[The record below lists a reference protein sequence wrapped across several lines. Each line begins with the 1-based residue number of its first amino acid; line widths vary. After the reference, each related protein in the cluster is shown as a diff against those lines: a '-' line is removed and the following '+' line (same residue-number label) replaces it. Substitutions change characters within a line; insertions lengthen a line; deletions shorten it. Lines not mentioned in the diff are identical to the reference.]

1 MSALEDITTYAPD
14 ADATVIAAME
24 KTYALA
30 LRNADARLVSFSDP
44 EELKTVRENFV
55 KGKLGVTDSDADID
69 AAIAAVGE
77 RVPGR
82 KQRLTVYYLLAEH
95 YGKLGVFTA

>member
-1 MSALEDITTYAPD
+1 MSALDDINKYTT
-14 ADATVIAAME
+14 ADAGVVAAME

-30 LRNADARLVSFSDP
+30 LQNADARLVSFSDAD
-44 EELKTVRENFV
+44 ELKTVRENFV
-55 KGKLGVTDSDADID
+55 KGKLGVTDADADID

-77 RVPGR
+77 RVPGH

-95 YGKLGVFTA
+95 YGKLGSLS

>member
-1 MSALEDITTYAPD
+1 MSALEDIQKYVSSPD
-14 ADATVIAAME
+14 EAVVAAMQ

-30 LRNADARLVSFSDP
+30 LSNADARQVSFSDP
-44 EELKTVRENFV
+44 AELKTVRESFV

-69 AAIAAVGE
+69 AAIQAVGE
-77 RVPGR
+77 RVPGH

-95 YGKLGVFTA
+95 YGKLGVFA

>member
-1 MSALEDITTYAPD
+1 MSALDDIKKYAPNADD
-14 ADATVIAAME
+14 AVVASME

-30 LRNADARLVSFSDP
+30 LSNADARLVSFSDSA
-44 EELKTVRENFV
+44 ELKTVRESFV
-55 KGKLGVTDSDADID
+55 KGKLGVTDPDSEID

-95 YGKLGVFTA
+95 YGRLGVFA